1 MNIKTLTTLASTM
14 LLAVFMAACGGN
26 DPAAQQAG
34 TPAAAEQE
42 DHEHGEGTHT
52 HEMPADTAGTYADT
66 TGAFFSEEDSADA
79 EHAHGS
85 DTHEH

>member
-1 MNIKTLTTLASTM
+1 MKAKTLTTLVSTM
-14 LLAVFMAACGGN
+14 LLALFLAACGGN
-26 DPAAQQAG
+26 DPAAQEAG
-34 TPAAAEQE
+34 TPAAEQE

-66 TGAFFSEEDSADA
+66 TGAFFSEEDSAEAD
-79 EHAHGS
+79 HAHGS